1 MAIVPVKKRR
11 KKRRGRKHP
20 VAHKVATKAQ
30 PKATPKPKP
39 VATTPKKPAATTP
52 TTPSTTPAAT
62 GTVDPQTWVS
72 PLPVATSRERL
83 FLNRFG
89 TGFTQTALAQL
100 RTSGDANAWLSA
112 QLRPTSVPEAA
123 KVAAVDSWFASL
135 TQNPAT
141 KYANNASKAMSAW
154 QYGLDLSNWAV
165 QRRIHS
171 NRSVLE
177 TMTDFWSSHLHIPV
191 GHDYAWVF
199 RYDYDQTIRANA
211 LGTFE
216 ELLLACALHP
226 AMRMYLDNWKSVRNA
241 PNENQGRELLELH
254 TVGRSAGY
262 TEAMVKD
269 SAKILSGYTVDWG
282 TGKTFTPLYDPTKHT
297 TGTVNVLDFTNA
309 NSAADGQAVTTA
321 YLKYLA
327 HHPATAKRI
336 ATKLAVYFVN
346 DNPSDG
352 LVNTL
357 ASVFTSSGTSIAATL
372 TALANHPEFLASEG
386 HKVRTP
392 YADLVATTRVLAVD
406 IKAPTASGS
415 WANAASYVH
424 GASQLFSWPRPD
436 GPPIDSG
443 SWSSASRL
451 FASYNMHADLSG
463 GWWPTQDA
471 TYKSAASWLPV
482 PQVRFDRYV
491 DHLSRLWLGR
501 AADTRLINAARLAVT
516 RPEKW
521 GTVTNASIVDKNHMV
536 AGWAFPRLAWALLDT
551 PDHMT
556 A

>member
-11 KKRRGRKHP
+11 KKRRGRKHH
-20 VAHKVATKAQ
+20 AAKTHHK
-30 PKATPKPKP
+30 PKAAPKPKP
-39 VATTPKKPAATTP
+39 VATAPKAPTAPAAP
-52 TTPSTTPAAT
+52 VAPGA
-62 GTVDPQTWVS
+62 VDPQTWVS

-100 RTSGDANAWLSA
+100 RTAGDADAWLAA
-112 QLRPTSVPEAA
+112 QLAPGSVPEAA
-123 KVAAVDSWFASL
+123 KVAAVDSWFS
-135 TQNPAT
+135 TQTQSAAT
-141 KYANNASKAMSAW
+141 KYAANAAKTKQAW
-154 QYGLDLSNWAV
+154 QYGLDLSNWSV
-165 QRRIHS
+165 LRRIHS

-199 RYDYDQTIRANA
+199 RYDYDHTIRANA

-216 ELLLACALHP
+216 DLLLACALHP
-226 AMRMYLDNWKSVRNA
+226 SMRLYLDNWKSVKNA

-254 TVGRSAGY
+254 TVGKNAGY

-269 SAKILSGYTVDWG
+269 SARILSGYTVDW
-282 TGKTFTPLYDPTKHT
+282 PSMNVRYDPTKHT
-297 TGTVNVLDFTNA
+297 TGGVQVLDFTSPNA
-309 NSAADGQAVTTA
+309 DTDGQAVTTA
-321 YLKYLA
+321 YLRYLA
-327 HHPATAKRI
+327 HHPATARRI
-336 ATKLAVYFVN
+336 ATKLAIFFVN
-346 DNPSDG
+346 DDPSDG

-357 ASVFTSSGTSIAATL
+357 ADVFTSSGTDIAATL

-392 YADLVATTRVLAVD
+392 YADLVTTTRVLAVD
-406 IKAPTASGS
+406 ISAPTTSNS

-436 GPPIDSG
+436 GPPIDG
-443 SWSSASRL
+443 ASWSSASRL
-451 FASYNMHADLSG
+451 FASYSMHADLSG

-471 TYKSAASWLPV
+471 TYRARDAWLPV

-501 AADTRLINAARLAVT
+501 AADARLINVARQAVT
-516 RPEKW
+516 RPEAW
-521 GTVTNASIVDKNHMV
+521 GTVTNASIVDKTHML
-536 AGWAFPRLAWALLDT
+536 AGWAFPRLASALLDT